1 MATVLYPAASTSSA
15 SKSNAVQSSA
25 GAIAQG
31 SSQAGFSTFST
42 AFKVGYTGTSMMFNP
57 WLAYKA
63 AKYEKA
69 QLKMQADLHEMQ
81 SESYHTAADDV
92 WRAGMKQSAGI
103 GYQAGQ
109 AKSSNRVSQAAAGIQ
124 VGASGTAAEIQTSI
138 DIVKEIQINDIMAAT
153 VANAWGYRR
162 TAVDE
167 TNQALA
173 YEAAAKDISPWA
185 AAITTM
191 ANDAMSLMNSGPG
204 GTTEESSGTKTKNPT
219 STNWQDFAS
228 VFSNFKGM
236 GSTSGGGGIF
246 SGGSAA
252 SMATSFGGK

>member
-124 VGASGTAAEIQTSI
+124 VGASGSAAEVQAGI
-138 DIVKEIQINDIMAAT
+138 DIVKEIQINDVMAAT

-162 TAVDE
+162 SAVDE
-167 TNQALA
+167 QNKALA
-173 YEAAAKDISPWA
+173 YESAASDISPWV

-191 ANDAMSLMNSGPG
+191 ANDALSLMNSGGSG
-204 GTTEESSGTKTKNPT
+204 GSSTEGASGQKSNQPAQA
-219 STNWQDFAS
+219 NWQDFAS
-228 VFSNFKGM
+228 FIGSFKGM
-236 GSTSGGGGIF
+236 GSSGA
-246 SGGSAA
+246 SGAA
-252 SMATSFGGK
+252 SFAGGK

>member
-1 MATVLYPAASTSSA
+1 MATVLYPASSTSSA

-31 SSQAGFSTFST
+31 SKQAGFGTFST
-42 AFKVGYTGTSMMFNP
+42 AFKVGYTGTNMIFSP

-63 AKYEKA
+63 AKYEKNA
-69 QLKMQADLHEMQ
+69 MKMQADLHNMQ
-81 SESYHTAADDV
+81 AQSYHTAADDT
-92 WRAGMKQSAGI
+92 WRAGMKQAAGI

-109 AKSSNRVSQAAAGIQ
+109 VKSSNRVAQAAAGIQ
-124 VGASGTAAEIQTSI
+124 VGASGSAAEVQAGI
-138 DIVKEIQINDIMAAT
+138 DIVKEIQINDVMAAT

-162 TAVDE
+162 AAVDE

-191 ANDAMSLMNSGPG
+191 ANDALSLMNSGGSGDSG
-204 GTTEESSGTKTKNPT
+204 GTTESGTGQKTKQPLQ
-219 STNWQDFAS
+219 TNWQDFAS
-228 VFSNFKGM
+228 LISSFKGM
-236 GSTSGGGGIF
+236 GSS

-252 SMATSFGGK
+252 SMASSFGGK